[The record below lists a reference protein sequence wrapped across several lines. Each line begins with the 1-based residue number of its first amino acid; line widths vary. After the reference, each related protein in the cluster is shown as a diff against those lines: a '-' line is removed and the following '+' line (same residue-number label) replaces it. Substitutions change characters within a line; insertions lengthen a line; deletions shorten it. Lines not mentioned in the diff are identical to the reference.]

1 MGNPGTGV
9 VSESTGVPAGV
20 LGGSRVAYL
29 TGVRSACPPAVKKL
43 PGHPPTDFPGELE
56 KFLAVDFNYLYMK
69 ALQTHKRH
77 GLWA

>member
-1 MGNPGTGV
+1 MV
-9 VSESTGVPAGV
+9 YILSEDDSI
-20 LGGSRVAYL
+20 AYL
-29 TGVRSACPPAVKKL
+29 EGGWEQFDVEERIVEEL
-43 PGHPPTDFPGELE
+43 IRREGFPGVLE